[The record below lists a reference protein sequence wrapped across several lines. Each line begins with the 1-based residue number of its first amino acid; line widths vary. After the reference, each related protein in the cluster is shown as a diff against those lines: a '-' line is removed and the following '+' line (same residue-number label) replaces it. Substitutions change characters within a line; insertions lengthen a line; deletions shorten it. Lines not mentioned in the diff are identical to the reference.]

1 MTRFPSGEIL
11 LVGLMSAD
19 REGNASSEVD
29 ETVRERPSQPSQPSQ
44 SIDEVTTPRESFFGA
59 DPELPH
65 ATLSTQTGDGIPDA
79 PRRPTPVGFPI
90 ANWDRYELISYIG
103 RGGMGTV
110 YKARDPQ
117 LRRFVAL
124 KFLTRSEPERARRFI
139 AEARAQ
145 ARVEHE
151 HVCKVYEVGTAQGIP
166 YIAMQFIDG
175 VTLGHAGEKM
185 TTEDKVHTMRKVADA
200 VHAAHQGG
208 LIHRDLKRANIMVE
222 RTDSGKWQPFVLD
235 FGLAREV
242 DADATLAGEVAGT
255 PAYMAPEQARG
266 ERADKRTDVWGL
278 GATFYALLTGRPP
291 NQGTTPEAFKS
302 LVTEE
307 VPSIR
312 RVAPQIPSELA
323 TIVMKCLEQKPE
335 RRYATAAELG
345 NDIRRYIAGEP
356 IAARRRS
363 LMYRASKRLRRSW
376 GLTIALAVA
385 AIAIVAVVA
394 LVLNAAHQR
403 RLAEKRVQIAQRFGQ
418 EVARLE
424 TFMRQA
430 YAAPLHDTRP
440 ERKHVLDRM
449 TAIQAEARELGDIAT
464 GPAEYAVGRGH
475 LSLHDY
481 KQAKPHLDA
490 ALAAGYDP
498 PEARYA
504 LGLTLA
510 ALYQEGVYD
519 AERVRDS
526 AVRDAKRAELKKTL
540 RDPAL
545 AYLRAVG
552 DSAPE
557 APAYAEALVAFYEG
571 DFATAL
577 TKAAAASQA
586 APWLYEAHKLAGDAF
601 TARSSETSHTG
612 NYAEA
617 AADLERAGEEY
628 AQALAAAPSDA
639 QLLDAEC
646 KRRGK
651 KVSLAIAQRQLDQD
665 MVDEAVEPCERARRA
680 DPDAVTVM
688 LREAYIIADAADFLA
703 SRRGTRPDEAMKRAL
718 PLIEAALAKDPR
730 SAEAYYVRSVLY
742 AALSQA
748 QADAREHPEQS
759 TDQAIAALHKVTE
772 LDPSYA
778 DAYSDLAFIL
788 QQRAERE
795 REAGHDPRPILDEAV
810 AYAERGIATS
820 RQSSTLKT
828 DLGTVWHA
836 RADYE
841 AEHGIDPQ
849 ASLGH
854 AIDAFEASL
863 AINPKNATA
872 LNNIGLAFHTRAY
885 YRFEH
890 GQVEG
895 EADIMR
901 AKEAYDRVLA
911 LGGTD
916 SKVLNNI
923 GYLTIDR
930 ATYLARIGRDPR
942 PVIEEGNSYLERA
955 LAANP
960 AERFSY
966 FNMAGLRLIE
976 AEYLVENGK
985 DPAPALAK
993 LETAI
998 DADLERS
1005 GTPDPDII
1013 AYRADGHVL
1022 AARWAISQKASPA
1035 DAFAAAD
1042 TAMKKAEQLDAMT
1055 GFVIDAR
1062 IGLARWRAAWLVSQG
1077 QDASATL
1084 TRAKAA
1090 ASQAVEMVHDAPAA
1104 HLYVGEIATIEARS
1118 LKNAH
1123 GADAEKRRA
1132 AAIATAKRELEAAVA
1147 GNKFYER
1154 KVTPLLTEL
1163 AALASP

>member
-1 MTRFPSGEIL
+1 
-11 LVGLMSAD
+11 MSTD
-19 REGNASSEVD
+19 RERNASSDPD
-29 ETVRERPSQPSQPSQ
+29 ETVRDRPAQPAQ

-59 DPELPH
+59 DALLPDS
-65 ATLSTQTGDGIPDA
+65 APSTQTGDGVPDVPERA
-79 PRRPTPVGFPI
+79 SANGFPI
-90 ANWDRYELISYIG
+90 AGWNRYEFVSYIG

-139 AEARAQ
+139 AEARSQ
-145 ARVEHE
+145 ARVEHK
-151 HVCKVYEVGTAQGIP
+151 HVCKVYEVGTANGVP

-185 TTEDKVHTMRKVADA
+185 TVEDKVHVMRKVADA

-208 LIHRDLKRANIMVE
+208 LIHRDLKRANVMVE
-222 RTDSGKWQPFVLD
+222 RTEAGKWQPFVLD

-242 DADATLAGEVAGT
+242 DAGATLAGEVAGT

-278 GATFYALLTGRPP
+278 GATFYALLTGKPP
-291 NQGTTPEAFKS
+291 NQGTTAEAFAS
-302 LVTEE
+302 LVSEE

-312 RVAPQIPSELA
+312 RVAPQLPSELA

-345 NDIRRYIAGEP
+345 DDLRRYLAGEP
-356 IAARRRS
+356 IAARPRS
-363 LMYRASKRLRRSW
+363 MMYRASKRLRRSW
-376 GLTIALAVA
+376 GLAIALAVA
-385 AIAIVAVVA
+385 AVAIVAVVA
-394 LVLNAAHQR
+394 LMLNAAHQR

-430 YAAPLHDTRP
+430 YAAPLHDTRR

-449 TAIQAEARELGDIAT
+449 TAIQTEARELGDVAT
-464 GPAEYAVGRGH
+464 GPAEYAIGRGH

-481 KQAKPHLDA
+481 AQAKPHLEV

-519 AERVRDS
+519 AERIRDETVRE
-526 AVRDAKRAELKKTL
+526 ARRAELRKQL

-557 APAYAEALVAFYEG
+557 APAYAEALVAFYES
-571 DFATAL
+571 DFETAL
-577 TKAAAASQA
+577 TKAAAAAQA

-601 TARSSETSHTG
+601 TARAAEAKHRG
-612 NYAEA
+612 KYPEA

-628 AQALAAAPSDA
+628 ALALSAAPSDA
-639 QLLDAEC
+639 TLLDAEC
-646 KRRGK
+646 KRRGS
-651 KVSLAIAQRQLDQD
+651 KVSLSIAMRQLDRS
-665 MVDEAVEPCERARRA
+665 MLETAVEPCERARHA
-680 DPDAVTVM
+680 DPDSATTLV
-688 LREAYIIADAADFLA
+688 REAFILADGADHLA
-703 SRRGTRPDEAMKRAL
+703 TRRGEHPDAVMKRAL
-718 PLIEAALAKDPR
+718 PLIEAALAIDPKSARAYHAR
-730 SAEAYYVRSVLY
+730 SILY
-742 AALSQA
+742 GALAHA
-748 QADAREHPEQS
+748 QADARENAEQS
-759 TDQAIAALHKVTE
+759 TDQAIAALRKVIE
-772 LDPSYA
+772 LDPTYA
-778 DAYSDLAFIL
+778 DAYADLAFIL
-788 QQRAERE
+788 QTRAERE
-795 REAGHDPRPILDEAV
+795 RESGRDPRPILDEAV
-810 AYAERGIATS
+810 TYAERGIAAS
-820 RQSSTLKT
+820 NQSSTLMG

-863 AINPKNATA
+863 AVNPKNASS
-872 LNNIGLAFHTRAY
+872 LNNMGLTIHTRAY
-885 YRFEH
+885 YRLEH
-890 GQVEG
+890 GQAEG
-895 EADIMR
+895 EADLVR
-901 AKEAYDRVLA
+901 AKEAYERVLA
-911 LGGTD
+911 LGGSD

-923 GYLTIDR
+923 GYLTVDR
-930 ATYLARIGRDPR
+930 ATYLARVGRDPR
-942 PVIEEGNSYLERA
+942 PVIEEGISYLKRA

-966 FNMAGLRLIE
+966 FNMAGLRLTE
-976 AEYLVENGK
+976 AEYLVDNGK
-985 DPAPALAK
+985 NPAPALA
-993 LETAI
+993 EMEAAI

-1005 GTPDPDII
+1005 KTPDPDIL
-1013 AYRADGHVL
+1013 AYRTDGHVL
-1022 AARWAISQKASPA
+1022 AARWAMSQKTSPA
-1035 DAFAAAD
+1035 DAFATAD
-1042 TAMKKAEQLDAMT
+1042 ATMKRAEQLDATT
-1055 GFVIDAR
+1055 GYVVDAR
-1062 IGLARWRAAWLVSQG
+1062 IGLERWRAEWLVSQG
-1077 QDASATL
+1077 HDASATIA
-1084 TRAKAA
+1084 RAKAA
-1090 ASQAVEMVHDAPAA
+1090 ASQAVEMVHNAPAA
-1104 HLYVGEIATIEARS
+1104 RFYVGEVAAVEARN
-1118 LKNAH
+1118 LRNAR

-1154 KVTPLLTEL
+1154 QVAPLLAEL
-1163 AALASP
+1163 AAP